1 MARRRS
7 VVPLKRRAPKWF
19 CINIPYGTIHNL
31 VTYPKTLYYVVDPRE
46 MKTVKQILGNPHFF
60 EQYDYLLVTKDAIG
74 DFDEVFGVISPL
86 SEDGGKDLAAFT
98 GEVQR
103 VSFGWAQDKRHYDA
117 IMKTGEH
124 DSCKGGNCDDDDDD
138 DM

>member
-7 VVPLKRRAPKWF
+7 VVSLKRRAPKWF

-46 MKTVKQILGNPHFF
+46 MKTIKQILGNPHFF
-60 EQYDYLLVTKDAIG
+60 DQYDYLLVTKDAIG

-117 IMKTGEH
+117 IMKPGEH
-124 DSCKGGNCDDDDDD
+124 DSCKGGNCEDDD